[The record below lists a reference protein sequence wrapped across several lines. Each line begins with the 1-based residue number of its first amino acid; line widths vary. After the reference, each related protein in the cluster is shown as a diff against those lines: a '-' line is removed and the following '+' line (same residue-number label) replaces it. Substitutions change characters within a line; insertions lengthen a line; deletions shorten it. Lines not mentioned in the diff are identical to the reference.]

1 MRYILP
7 VMVLLAAIFFTA
19 QQAVQ
24 FYEGGAASQAGHTIL
39 IYGVS
44 VSLAGT
50 AWVVVIFFE
59 ALFYPLGRLAF
70 KHGEWVRG
78 LLCMSVLL
86 IAIGY
91 TFTSDFDNNATGRA
105 DRMAERSAI
114 GETREMLKRNIA
126 AIDLQRRTWLTR
138 VETARGRTLRELNA
152 RIDAANARVTD
163 LEERLRDA
171 PINAGGTPAAEML
184 DGLFGKPASWWAGLL
199 LAFRLIF
206 PAAMRAVA
214 WEFVL
219 AAFDFAAPRPRPA
232 RRLPDS
238 LTRYVDRGVTPS
250 PIQGDGS
257 TTSLETASPAAQRT
271 LEPVTASPPAVLPV
285 SPAQA
290 LLNRNTAPAFKRVII
305 PTDRQ
310 LLEKVLTERL
320 LYGAVHLADIEHE
333 VGTACHDAG
342 ITKPTQPRIRSLLS
356 DLKVRSTKKD
366 KRGARYINHLGHA
379 KGMASA
385 RAPGDKRPAGFQKF
399 ATA

>member
-39 IYGVS
+39 IYGIS
-44 VSLAGT
+44 ISLAGT

-70 KHGEWVRG
+70 QRGEWVRG
-78 LLCMSVLL
+78 TLCMSVLL
-86 IAIGY
+86 IAVGY

-114 GETREMLKRNIA
+114 GETREMLKRNIE

-163 LEERLRDA
+163 LEERLRNA
-171 PINAGGTPAAEML
+171 PTNAGSTPAAEML

-219 AAFDFAAPRPRPA
+219 AAFEFAVPRQRPA
-232 RRLPDS
+232 RKLPDS
-238 LTRYVDRGVTPS
+238 ITKFVDHPVTVAPGH
-250 PIQGDGS
+250 GDGA
-257 TTSLETASPAAQRT
+257 TAFQQHQQPA
-271 LEPVTASPPAVLPV
+271 VTASPPEVMPV

-290 LLNRNTAPAFKRVII
+290 LLNRNTGPAFKRVVI
-305 PTDRQ
+305 PTDMQ
-310 LLEKVLTERL
+310 LLEKVLTEQL
-320 LYGAVHLADIEHE
+320 PYGTVHLADIESD

-356 DLKVRSTKKD
+356 DLKVRSAKRD
-366 KRGARYINHLGHA
+366 KRGARYVNHLGCA
-379 KGMASA
+379 KGTVSA
-385 RAPGDKRPAGFQKF
+385 CAPGDRRPAGFQRL